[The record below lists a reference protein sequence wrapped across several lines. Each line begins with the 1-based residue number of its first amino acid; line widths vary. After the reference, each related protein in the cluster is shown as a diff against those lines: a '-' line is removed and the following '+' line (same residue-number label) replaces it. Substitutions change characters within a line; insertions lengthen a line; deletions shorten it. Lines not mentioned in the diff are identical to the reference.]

1 MSLLARLNLNYL
13 RIFLVVYRTRS
24 MTLAA
29 KQLHLTQSGVSQ
41 QIKSLEDTLGIILFD
56 RINRKILPTSE
67 ADLLYA
73 ECSRRLDDLEDTL
86 RQISKQDG
94 ELLGRV
100 KVGVS
105 PTLHGRPLIQ
115 LLSAFGRQHPKV
127 KFEFR
132 FGPAADISE
141 WFEDG
146 NIDFALV
153 DAFVN
158 EPNLDYEEIASD
170 PYVMVGH
177 QSLLQDYPDY
187 LESYEQFTRLPFI
200 QYIEAQELMNAWFK
214 KNWGRLPKEILVR
227 SKVGDIQTCVNFIRH
242 GFGVGLVPDSYIRE
256 AAKADSSLLV
266 IQPKASVSNRIRVA
280 YMQKRTMGLSA
291 KFCLQ
296 WLQENLDKDPPSPKK
311 NKSD

>member
-100 KVGVS
+100 KIGVS
-105 PTLHGRPLIQ
+105 PTLHGRPLIKH
-115 LLSAFGRQHPKV
+115 LADFALAHPMV
-127 KFEFR
+127 KFEFK
-132 FGPAADISE
+132 FGFATDLSK

-146 NIDFALV
+146 SIDFALV

-170 PYVMVGH
+170 PYVMVGRS
-177 QSLLQDYPDY
+177 SLLEEFPQYS
-187 LESYEQFTRLPFI
+187 ENFEQFTKLPFV
-200 QYIEAQELMNAWFK
+200 QYVEAQELMNAWFK
-214 KNWGRLPKEILVR
+214 KNWGRLPKDINVR
-227 SKVGDIQTCVNFIRH
+227 ARVMDIQSCINFISL
-242 GFGVGLVPDSYIRE
+242 GLGIGLVPDSYVQD
-256 AAKADSSLLV
+256 AAKAFPSLQV
-266 IQPKASVSNRIRVA
+266 IHLKSPVSNRVRVA
-280 YMQKRTMGLSA
+280 FLQKRTMGLSA

-296 WLQENLDKDPPSPKK
+296 WLREGLDQQRESPGEK
-311 NKSD
+311 